1 MKEINCFYYIAA
13 IKWVVAVFLILW
25 EIAVLYLTITIR
37 IFNLDVA
44 LQEEM
49 LHDREKIY
57 DYIIVLLCQ
66 QWAVTFM
73 IFPRKLVRQC
83 STQILNESSVL
94 QRVWKEYETILLS

>member
-1 MKEINCFYYIAA
+1 
-13 IKWVVAVFLILW
+13 
-25 EIAVLYLTITIR
+25 
-37 IFNLDVA
+37 
-44 LQEEM
+44 M

-66 QWAVTFM
+66 QWAVTSM

-83 STQILNESSVL
+83 STQILNESSAL